1 MSSMSAPRPVPP
13 YVGERRL
20 RLRLSADG
28 PGPLYTHDITGTGWL
43 QMLCAASI
51 WILVPLAAGIVRA
64 LRSEVKSA

>member
-1 MSSMSAPRPVPP
+1 MPPTSGSVGSGCACRPT
-13 YVGERRL
+13 
-20 RLRLSADG
+20 AQ
-28 PGPLYTHDITGTGWL
+28 GPLYTHDITGTGWL